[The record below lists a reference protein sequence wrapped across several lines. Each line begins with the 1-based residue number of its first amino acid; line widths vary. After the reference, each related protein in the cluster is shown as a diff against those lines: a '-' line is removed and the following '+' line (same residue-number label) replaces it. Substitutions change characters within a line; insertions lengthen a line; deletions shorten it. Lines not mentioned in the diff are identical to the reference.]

1 MSVNITNRIANPAN
15 REAHFA
21 NRLLESAN
29 RMANLQIEGEIL
41 QIEQSN
47 TADTAVFN
55 RKEDRLIPVTGF
67 GRCDV

>member
-1 MSVNITNRIANPAN
+1 MNITNRIAKPAN
-15 REAHFA
+15 REAYFA

-41 QIEQSN
+41 QIEQSS
-47 TADTAVFN
+47 THKLPALIV
-55 RKEDRLIPVTGF
+55 KEDKPIPVSEF